1 MKAILA
7 CDTHGGIGYKNKLP
21 WKNLQGDLPRF
32 KALTTGQPIVM
43 GKNTWDSLPF
53 KPLPNRLNIVVSST
67 MQPTEGVLILRDT
80 SSLILYDDAWMIG
93 GGKLINSCWEL
104 IDELHLSETLKQ
116 YTCDTYI
123 DLSYL
128 GQHFNCV
135 RTESNADHL
144 YQVWKRK

>member
-67 MQPTEGVLILRDT
+67 MQPTDGR
-80 SSLILYDDAWMIG
+80 SKG
-93 GGKLINSCWEL
+93 GGYKIGEPNGSSRIKSLCEVL
-104 IDELHLSETLKQ
+104 QTLF
-116 YTCDTYI
+116 
-123 DLSYL
+123 LL
-128 GQHFNCV
+128 F
-135 RTESNADHL
+135 
-144 YQVWKRK
+144 WKNPFCL